1 MKIWKKNEWSRI
13 RWDWLMQKSVF
24 FFFYEKKIMNEK
36 DSNFLKNLNK
46 RIKKYDTWNLN

>member
-1 MKIWKKNEWSRI
+1 MGLAHAEKC
-13 RWDWLMQKSVF
+13 F

>member
-1 MKIWKKNEWSRI
+1 MSGLESDGIGSCRK
-13 RWDWLMQKSVF
+13 VF

>member
-1 MKIWKKNEWSRI
+1 MSGLESDGIGSCRK
-13 RWDWLMQKSVF
+13 VFF